1 MQVHLP
7 FPLHP
12 ALASM
17 YGSHFMEKYDA
28 DDTLDHDTW
37 SNDTLDHDT
46 NDTLDH
52 DTDETLDHDTN
63 DTIDHDAD
71 DTHGHGADY
80 SLEILV
86 MVISKTYQSKL
97 YLIYTDLKNNVKFQT
112 RLDLGC
118 VPFWNRL
125 LQVEF
130 YIANVSC
137 KILFKKE
144 HTLVLQE
151 I

>member
-17 YGSHFMEKYDA
+17 YGSNFMEKYVA
-28 DDTLDHDTW
+28 D
-37 SNDTLDHDT
+37 
-46 NDTLDH
+46 
-52 DTDETLDHDTN
+52 

-71 DTHGHGADY
+71 DTLGYGADY

-97 YLIYTDLKNNVKFQT
+97 YLIYTDLKNYVKFQT

-118 VPFWNRL
+118 VPF
-125 LQVEF
+125 
-130 YIANVSC
+130 
-137 KILFKKE
+137 
-144 HTLVLQE
+144 
-151 I
+151 

>member
-1 MQVHLP
+1 MFAQKYMLGNMQVHLP

-28 DDTLDHDTW
+28 DDTLDHDTQ
-37 SNDTLDHDT
+37 SNDTLDHDTNDALDHDT

-86 MVISKTYQSKL
+86 MVISKTCQSKL

-118 VPFWNRL
+118 VPF
-125 LQVEF
+125 
-130 YIANVSC
+130 
-137 KILFKKE
+137 
-144 HTLVLQE
+144 
-151 I
+151 

>member
-17 YGSHFMEKYDA
+17 YGSHFMEKYVADDTLDPDA
-28 DDTLDHDTW
+28 DDTLD
-37 SNDTLDHDT
+37 SV
-46 NDTLDH
+46 
-52 DTDETLDHDTN
+52 
-63 DTIDHDAD
+63 AD
-71 DTHGHGADY
+71 DTLGHGADY

-86 MVISKTYQSKL
+86 MVISKTCQSKL

-118 VPFWNRL
+118 VPF
-125 LQVEF
+125 
-130 YIANVSC
+130 
-137 KILFKKE
+137 
-144 HTLVLQE
+144 
-151 I
+151 